1 VTESTTISVK
11 FECKKCGGQRLSLPD
26 DPTDDSI
33 ASCAGCGNELGRWGD
48 LREAAKEKVRDEVRK
63 SLKKMVKD
71 RFNGSRYVKVK

>member
-1 VTESTTISVK
+1 VTDSTIVSVK

-26 DPTDDSI
+26 NPTDDSI

-48 LREAAKEKVRDEVRK
+48 LKKGAAQKVRDEVRK

-71 RFNGSRYVKVK
+71 TFKGSKFIKVK

>member
-1 VTESTTISVK
+1 MTESTTISVK